1 MLGVRAAPFAIFL
14 YHQLSLRGFSVF
26 TGEIV
31 DTLAFAA
38 LQSDQIFTEF

>member
-1 MLGVRAAPFAIFL
+1 MLGVRTTPFAIFL
-14 YHQLSLRGFSVF
+14 YHQLSFRSFPVF

-31 DTLAFAA
+31 DALAFAT